1 MSTRRHFRAEW
12 GAIAKLALVSLLGA
26 QFEAAS
32 LVLLVPLAKLIAAG
46 ESSYRGKLGPFTLD
60 VGVNELALLVAVSV
74 VFAAL
79 ASVFVAWRG
88 ARIAAAWELR
98 QRRLL
103 VQGYLAADYP
113 TQTAERQGKLE
124 TLSTYADAGRRVL
137 GAITYGIRAGLN
149 LAVFVTA
156 AVVLDYRT
164 AFAIFVMGFILFSVL
179 RPLSARIRRYN
190 TSLAAVQVAYNQ
202 HLSETSRLAREIRV
216 YSAAST
222 AADRLDTLGARIAR
236 LKQRS
241 MFLSVA
247 SAPAYQYAGLL
258 LIVFILVGAR
268 ALGSVEIG
276 ALGAIALLLLRSV
289 SFGQQVQIAHQTV
302 NEYGPY
308 VDSLE
313 ELGAHYGMHTTPDG
327 TIALEAIHTVDLDDL
342 TYSYDGD
349 QPAVDSISVRLRCG
363 EIVGVVGRSG
373 SGKSTLSQLLLRL
386 REPTRGS
393 ILVNGTPAEEY
404 TLSSWYRKVSLVP
417 QDSRLLHGSVAENIA
432 FFDATIGRGEVEA
445 AAKAAGVHDVIM
457 SLSQGYE
464 TSVGPSFRDLSGGQ
478 IQRVGIARALVRDAD
493 VVVLDEPTSALD
505 VHSEAVIQATIEGL
519 RGKALVVIIAHRLST
534 LSICDRIIVLD
545 NGRLES
551 VGSLA
556 EVAERSPYF
565 RRALEVGTLEIGS
578 TEQGSS
584 NVPVDEP

>member
-1 MSTRRHFRAEW
+1 M
-12 GAIAKLALVSLLGA
+12 
-26 QFEAAS
+26 
-32 LVLLVPLAKLIAAG
+32 
-46 ESSYRGKLGPFTLD
+46 
-60 VGVNELALLVAVSV
+60 
-74 VFAAL
+74 
-79 ASVFVAWRG
+79 
-88 ARIAAAWELR
+88 
-98 QRRLL
+98 
-103 VQGYLAADYP
+103 
-113 TQTAERQGKLE
+113 
-124 TLSTYADAGRRVL
+124 
-137 GAITYGIRAGLN
+137 
-149 LAVFVTA
+149 FVTA

-164 AFAIFVMGFILFSVL
+164 AFAIFVMGFILFSLL
-179 RPLSARIRRYN
+179 RPVAARIRRYN
-190 TSLAAVQVAYNQ
+190 TSLAGVQVAFNE

-222 AADRLDTLGARIAR
+222 AADRLDTVGARIAR
-236 LKQRS
+236 LKQRT
-241 MFLSVA
+241 MFLSTAA
-247 SAPAYQYAGLL
+247 SPAYQYAGLL
-258 LIVFILVGAR
+258 LIVAILVGAPR
-268 ALGSVEIG
+268 AVGSVEIG

-289 SFGQQVQIAHQTV
+289 SFGQQLQTAYQTV
-302 NEYGPY
+302 HEYGPY

-313 ELGAHYGMHTTPDG
+313 ELDAHYEMHPTPDG

-349 QPAVDSISVRLRCG
+349 HPAVDSVSVRLRCG

-386 REPTRGS
+386 RVPTRGS

-404 TLSSWYRKVSLVP
+404 TLSSWYRNVSLVP

-432 FFDATIGRGEVEA
+432 FFDASIGRDDVQA
-445 AAKAAGVHDVIM
+445 AAQAAGVHDVII
-457 SLSQGYE
+457 SLPQGYE

-478 IQRVGIARALVRDAD
+478 IQRIGIARALARNAD

-505 VHSEAVIQATIEGL
+505 VHSEAVIQATIEAL

-578 TEQGSS
+578 TEQDSS